1 MYGEALALNPQGL
14 NNLKFKASQ
23 DGNDKASMR
32 AAAQQFESYF
42 LQLMLKSMRQ
52 TLSQDGLF
60 DTRETRMFTEMFDQQ
75 VAQNMAQTR
84 GVGLADMIVQQI
96 EASMQ
101 AGNTI
106 KHVPRPY
113 DLPPVG
119 LDKAAPA
126 IAAQAS
132 EPADA
137 EPLTPKNFVNKLW
150 PHAVDAA
157 NELGVSPHFLL
168 AQAAL
173 ETGWGKS
180 ELKTADGGSSFNLF
194 NIKAGKSWQG
204 ARVAAETTEYAHGVA
219 AKETAQFRAY
229 GSYSE
234 AFADYADLLKSN
246 ARYAGVVGLGGDA
259 QAFAR
264 GLQQSGYATDPMY
277 ADKIL
282 RVMGSQAFRD
292 GLTGQVLS

>member
-14 NNLKFKASQ
+14 NNLKFKASL

-75 VAQNMAQTR
+75 VAQNMANAK

-101 AGNTI
+101 VGHTI

-119 LDKAAPA
+119 LEKAA
-126 IAAQAS
+126 
-132 EPADA
+132 EVVADYPGQGDI
-137 EPLTPKNFVNKLW
+137 EPLTPKNFVNQLW
-150 PHAVDAA
+150 PHAADAA
-157 NELGVSPHFLL
+157 KELGVSPHFLL

-180 ELKTADGGSSFNLF
+180 ELKTADGSNSFNLF
-194 NIKAGKSWQG
+194 NIKAGKNWDGKTVS
-204 ARVAAETTEYAHGVA
+204 REVTEYVNGKPV
-219 AKETAQFRAY
+219 KSMESFRAY
-229 GSYSE
+229 DSYAE
-234 AFADYADLLKSN
+234 AFADYASLLKN
-246 ARYAGVVGLGGDA
+246 NPRYSGAVGQGSDA
-259 QAFAR
+259 QAFAH
-264 GLQQSGYATDPMY
+264 GLQRGGYATDPMY
-277 ADKIL
+277 ADKML
-282 RVMGSQAFRD
+282 RVMGSQAFRE
-292 GLTGQVLS
+292 GLLASAS